1 MTISLE
7 TQAVSSM
14 NYFFLRTITG
24 KMSDTK
30 VNDELQLFL
39 PVLEKQ
45 RYVLKPDIKKE
56 LKDEIDHGNY
66 FFGKSRADIMAI
78 LDQGIIE
85 IRGSA
90 MPEITN
96 FYMGLLPERFNN
108 K

>member
-7 TQAVSSM
+7 AQAVSSM

-24 KMSDTK
+24 KTIDTK
-30 VNDELQLFL
+30 VQEELGLFL
-39 PVLEKQ
+39 ERLSKQ
-45 RYVLKPDIKKE
+45 RYTLAPDIKKE
-56 LKDEIDHGNY
+56 IKDEVDMGGY
-66 FFGKSRADIMAI
+66 FFGKSRQQIMEV
-78 LDQGIIE
+78 LDQGIIK

-96 FYMGLLPERFNN
+96 FYMGLLPERFNG